1 MTALDA
7 AKEQIFYAKL
17 LLATML
23 GGGVLLAHL
32 WLSNK
37 VPDALFA
44 QSLYGLA
51 VVAIAVG
58 IVLTHLRIMRS
69 IAALKDL

>member
-17 LLATML
+17 LLAIML
-23 GGGVLLAHL
+23 GAGVLLANL

-37 VPDALFA
+37 IPDALFA
-44 QSLYGLA
+44 QSLYGMA
-51 VVAIAVG
+51 VAAIAVG